1 MFHLPLMTLTSMTL
15 SSQSARGCQA
25 SLVRPVG
32 GKPGFP
38 FQSWE
43 GRQRFLTVLSC
54 VLDPGQRD
62 HGVSGIRCH
71 PGTGFPVL
79 PGPWASF
86 GLSLWVS
93 VPPFLPMSLNFRPG
107 GPAPSLLSVL
117 RFSASFRQG
126 NPIGD
131 STDHGGVQWGR
142 GLLAPPLPPF
152 PIEREKG

>member
-15 SSQSARGCQA
+15 SSLSARGCQA
-25 SLVRPVG
+25 SLVPPVG

-38 FQSWE
+38 FQ
-43 GRQRFLTVLSC
+43 RFLTVLSC
-54 VLDPGQRD
+54 VLAPGQRD

-93 VPPFLPMSLNFRPG
+93 VSPFLPMSLNFRPG

-117 RFSASFRQG
+117 RFSATFRQG

-142 GLLAPPLPPF
+142 GILAPALSPF
-152 PIEREKG
+152 PFERERG